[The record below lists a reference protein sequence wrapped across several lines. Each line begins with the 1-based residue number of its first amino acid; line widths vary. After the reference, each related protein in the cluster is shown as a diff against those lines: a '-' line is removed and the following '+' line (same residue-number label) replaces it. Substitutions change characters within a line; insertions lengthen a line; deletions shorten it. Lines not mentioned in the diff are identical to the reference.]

1 MLVLYAFAAEIR
13 HIAVDIRQRDGTQK
27 RQVNVTNIY
36 SVQWFVR
43 QRRIADLLHVAEEIP
58 HIQVVF
64 VHRSLGVRFDGL
76 MITEKIKQ
84 QLWRV
89 QAIVHSVCFERSRL
103 WSASRSAAVYHGND
117 TAESRPQRAGTVIG

>member
-1 MLVLYAFAAEIR
+1 MLYAFAAQIR
-13 HIAVDIRQRDGTQK
+13 HIAIDIRQCDAAQK
-27 RQVNVTNIY
+27 RQVNIPDVDG
-36 SVQWFVR
+36 VQR
-43 QRRIADLLHVAEEIP
+43 LITQCRITDLLHVAEEIP

-64 VHRSLGVRFDGL
+64 VHRSLGMGLDGF
-76 MITEKIKQ
+76 MVAEEIQQ
-84 QLWRV
+84 QLRRV